1 MTITHIA
8 ERLAV
13 ELSVYV
19 LTTYVCRG
27 RDSDIRTSTCGAHAL
42 TDCAIPTA
50 DNYLKHMTN
59 LYPSVCTGI
68 KNEIH
73 VN

>member
-1 MTITHIA
+1 MSQQGFGHPN
-8 ERLAV
+8 
-13 ELSVYV
+13 
-19 LTTYVCRG
+19 
-27 RDSDIRTSTCGAHAL
+27 STCGANAL
-42 TDCAIPTA
+42 TDYAIPTA

-59 LYPSVCTGI
+59 FYPTVCTGI